1 MKNKKLTT
9 RENLNMAKE
18 LSEKITKLV
27 VEMLKTADKYEQ
39 SRDETI
45 ESVIF
50 ALTASAMTGSFE
62 EMKFNEEEI
71 ENDRQSISKT
81 CNANE

>member
-1 MKNKKLTT
+1 MKSKKLTT
-9 RENLNMAKE
+9 GENLNMAKE

-27 VEMLKTADKYEQ
+27 VEMLKIADKYEQ

-71 ENDRQSISKT
+71 ENDR
-81 CNANE
+81 

>member
-27 VEMLKTADKYEQ
+27 VEILKIADKYEQ

-81 CNANE
+81 CNANK

>member
-9 RENLNMAKE
+9 GENLNMAKE

-27 VEMLKTADKYEQ
+27 VEILKIADKYEQ
-39 SRDETI
+39 NRDETM

-62 EMKFNEEEI
+62 KMKFDEEEV
-71 ENDRQSISKT
+71 ENDR
-81 CNANE
+81 